1 MSDKEPM
8 DSEAVLDGL
17 NRALALQQRSVLQ
30 YTIASGSIFGLEFQS
45 LGERLWSWAQEEL
58 ADTRLIVEKIIA
70 IGGEP
75 STDVA
80 DPRWTGDPEEAV
92 ERLVESESETIEAL
106 QDVIPSTGD
115 DGRSEA
121 LEHTLEHLIMRKQA
135 QVDYLLRARRRE

>member
-8 DSEAVLDGL
+8 DTDAVLEGL
-17 NRALALQQRSVLQ
+17 NRALSLQHRSVLQ
-30 YTIASGSIFGLEFQS
+30 FGMASGSLFGLEFQS
-45 LGERLWSWAQEEL
+45 LGERLWAWAQEEL
-58 ADTRLIVEKIIA
+58 ADTRLIVEKVVA

-80 DPRWTGDPEEAV
+80 DVKWTGDPEDAV

-121 LEHTLEHLIMRKQA
+121 LEHTLEHLIMRKQS